1 MANTDIILFGIA
13 VILFGGFFAVT
24 EALNYA
30 TWVNWITGFGLLI
43 SLIGL
48 ALGNPDVDT

>member
-1 MANTDIILFGIA
+1 MANTDVILFGVA
-13 VILFGGFFAVT
+13 VILFGGFFVVS

-30 TWVNWITGFGLLI
+30 TAVNWITGLGLLI

-48 ALGNPDVDT
+48 VVGDPDADS